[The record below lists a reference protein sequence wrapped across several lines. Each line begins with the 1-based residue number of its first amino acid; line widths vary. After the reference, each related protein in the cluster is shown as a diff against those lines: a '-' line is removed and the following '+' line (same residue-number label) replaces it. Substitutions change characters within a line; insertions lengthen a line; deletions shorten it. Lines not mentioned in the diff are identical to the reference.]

1 MIMKRSQNISL
12 VTMSLLIIIVTSNLR
27 AQKPA
32 MKYGKI
38 DPAYFEMKA
47 YDKDTSAEALI
58 LGDYGE
64 SQIVYNQNDGFV
76 VEYSRHFRAK
86 VFKKSGY
93 NLANQELILYHNSH
107 G

>member
-1 MIMKRSQNISL
+1 MIMKRSHLIST
-12 VTMSLLIIIVTSNLR
+12 VAFVLLIVNAGSNLQ
-27 AQKPA
+27 AQKLA

-38 DPAYFEMKA
+38 DPAYFEMKV

-64 SQIVYNQNDGFV
+64 SQIVYDQNDGFV

-93 NLANQELILYHNSH
+93 DLANQELILFHN